1 MRPEMADWES
11 LRRRVEGDVALP
23 GSPAYQAAPPPFNA
37 RFGDLRPAAMVAC
50 ASPRD
55 AAEAIS
61 FARRHGLELATRA
74 GGHSFASHSSTRGL
88 LVDVTPMR
96 SVTVAEGVATVGA
109 GARLGEVYEAL
120 QDHDLTIPGGTCPP
134 VGVAGLTL
142 GGGLGI
148 LGRKYG
154 VTSDHLIAA
163 QVVLAD
169 GRILRCDDHHEEE
182 LFWALRGAG
191 AGNFGVVT
199 RLVFRAVPA
208 PQATTNLHLAWPYAQ
223 AAAVIQVWQRWAP
236 TGPDELAASLKI
248 TAGDDLDRPP
258 AVDLYGAFHGSR
270 ADAARLAEELVGRVG
285 SDPTVAALTPM
296 TWPQTRRFW
305 AELGDTAEES
315 GSPSVPQPPEAQCL
329 YAKSEFFARPLPAD
343 AVGALLEAFVE
354 GRTSGEAR
362 ELDFMPWG
370 GAYNRRPPDATAFVH
385 RDQLFQ
391 LKHAVVLHPDAPP
404 ANQAAAHAAAT
415 RSWASV
421 HPWGSGRVFQN
432 FADPDLE
439 HWAAAYYGPNYDR
452 LVRVKARY
460 DPSNLFRFQQS
471 LPLRP

>member
-1 MRPEMADWES
+1 MADWAL
-11 LRRRVEGDVALP
+11 LRRRVEGEVVLP
-23 GSPAYQAAPPPFNA
+23 GSPGYQAAPPAFNA
-37 RFGDLRPAAMVAC
+37 RVRDVRPAAIVSC
-50 ASPRD
+50 ASPQD
-55 AAEAIS
+55 AAEAVL

-74 GGHSFASHSSTRGL
+74 GGHSFAAHSSTRGL

-120 QDHDLTIPGGTCPP
+120 EDHDLTIPGGTCPP

-154 VTSDHLIAA
+154 VTSDHLVGAE
-163 QVVLAD
+163 VVLAD
-169 GRILRCDDHHEEE
+169 GRILYCDDHHDQD

-199 RLVFRAVPA
+199 ALVFRAVPA
-208 PQATTNLHLAWPYAQ
+208 PQATTNMHLAWPSAQ
-223 AAAVIQVWQRWAP
+223 AAAVVGAWQRWAP
-236 TGPDELAASLKI
+236 TAPDELAASLKI
-248 TAGDDLDRPP
+248 TAGDDPDRPP

-270 ADAARLAEELVGRVG
+270 ADAARLAEGLVGQVG
-285 SDPTVAALTPM
+285 SDPTVAALTSM
-296 TWPQTRRFW
+296 TWPRTRKFW
-305 AELGDTAEES
+305 AELGNTGEES
-315 GSPSVPQPPEAQCL
+315 GRPSVPQPPEAQCL

-370 GAYNRRPPDATAFVH
+370 GAYNRRPPDVSAFVH

-391 LKHAVVLHPDAPP
+391 LKHAVVVDPDAPL

-439 HWAAAYYGPNYDR
+439 HWAEAYYGPNYDR

-460 DPSNLFRFQQS
+460 DPSDLFRFQQS

>member
-1 MRPEMADWES
+1 VTDWES
-11 LRRRVEGDVALP
+11 LQRRIDGEVALP
-23 GSPAYQAAPPPFNA
+23 GSPAYRASRPPFNA
-37 RFGDLRPAAMVAC
+37 RFRDVRPSAIVSC
-50 ASPRD
+50 ASPQD
-55 AAEAIS
+55 VGEAIR
-61 FARRHGLELATRA
+61 FVREHDLELATRA
-74 GGHSFASHSSTRGL
+74 GGHGFAAHSSTRGV

-96 SVTVAEGVATVGA
+96 SVSVSGGVATVGA

-154 VTSDHLIAA
+154 VTSDHLIGAE
-163 QVVLAD
+163 VVLAD
-169 GRILRCDDHHEEE
+169 GRLLRCDDHHEED

-208 PQATTNLHLAWPYAQ
+208 PQAITNLHLAWPYAH
-223 AAAVIQVWQRWAP
+223 AAAVIGAWQRWAP
-236 TGPDELAASLKI
+236 TAPDELAASLKI
-248 TAGDDLDRPP
+248 TASDDPDHPP
-258 AVDLYGAFHGSR
+258 AVDVFGAFHGPR
-270 ADAARLAEELVGRVG
+270 ADAAKLVEELVGRVG
-285 SDPTVAALTPM
+285 SDPTATGLTPM

-305 AELGDTAEES
+305 AELGEDDEES
-315 GSPSVPQPPEAQCL
+315 GGSSIPQPSEEQCL
-329 YAKSEFFARPLPAD
+329 YAKSEFFARPLPAE
-343 AVGALLEAFVE
+343 AVGALLEAFVAE
-354 GRTSGEAR
+354 RTSGESR

-370 GAYNRRPPDATAFVH
+370 GAYNRRPPHASAFVH
-385 RDQLFQ
+385 RDGLFQ
-391 LKHAVVLHPDAPP
+391 LKHAVVVPADAPP
-404 ANQAAAHAAAT
+404 ASQQAAHRAAT

-439 HWAAAYYGPNYDR
+439 DWAQAYYGPNYDR

-460 DPSNLFRFQQS
+460 DPSNLFRFNQS